1 MMTAIKLAQDLAAAW
16 ELARPERRK
25 QLIAAFFE
33 TVQVA
38 GGRIVS
44 VQPKAAV
51 MPLVAVTMT
60 EAGGKDWRSR
70 PDSNRRSRP

>member
-25 QLIAAFFE
+25 QLIAALF
-33 TVQVA
+33 
-38 GGRIVS
+38 
-44 VQPKAAV
+44 
-51 MPLVAVTMT
+51 

-70 PDSNRRSRP
+70 PGLNPSVFVAGIAVEGTEDLIGLIAASSGAPKRS

>member
-25 QLIAAFFE
+25 QLVAQLFA
-33 TVQVA
+33 TVRVG

-44 VQPKAAV
+44 VKPKPAV
-51 MPLVAVTMT
+51 MPLVAVTVADVQT
-60 EAGGKDWRSR
+60 KDWRSR
-70 PDSNRRSRP
+70 PGSDPER